1 MPAARK
7 KAARSS
13 TNTRSTRAKSPRKP
27 AAAEPMSQALRSLR
41 QVTEALQ
48 YAHQSFVDGQLKMPR
63 PEDFEPLLAPLREF
77 ARVSPALV
85 EAFRGVI
92 QTTRALIPPAPG
104 QPSGTGP
111 SSALDASRVEEARG
125 HVDAALQ
132 KLRQALADLPA
143 DASYRPVARQLR
155 ELATVSP
162 SLMDWLKEVP
172 KLTTPL
178 SSSLAALRRAAED
191 LETARDLLAE
201 DVPAPPPTPKP
212 R

>member
-1 MPAARK
+1 MV
-7 KAARSS
+7 
-13 TNTRSTRAKSPRKP
+13 
-27 AAAEPMSQALRSLR
+27 QVLRSLR
-41 QVTEALQ
+41 QVTDALQ
-48 YAHQSFVDGQLKMPR
+48 YAHQSFADAQLKLPR

-92 QTTRALIPPAPG
+92 QTTRTLAPSAPEAPG
-104 QPSGTGP
+104 PSVAPAT
-111 SSALDASRVEEARG
+111 DAGRVDEVRR
-125 HVDAALQ
+125 HVDAAREAV
-132 KLRQALADLPA
+132 RQALADLPR
-143 DASYRPVARQLR
+143 DSDYRPVAAQLR

-178 SSSLAALRRAAED
+178 SGSLAALRRAAED
-191 LETARDLLAE
+191 LETAWDLLTE
-201 DVPAPPPTPKP
+201 DVPAPAPTPKP

>member
-1 MPAARK
+1 
-7 KAARSS
+7 
-13 TNTRSTRAKSPRKP
+13 
-27 AAAEPMSQALRSLR
+27 MSQALRSLR
-41 QVTEALQ
+41 QVTDALQ
-48 YAHQSFVDGQLKMPR
+48 YAHQSFADAQLKLPR

-92 QTTRALIPPAPG
+92 QTTRALAPSARPEAPG
-104 QPSGTGP
+104 PSVAPPTDAGRVDE
-111 SSALDASRVEEARG
+111 ALR
-125 HVDAALQ
+125 HVDAAREAV
-132 KLRQALADLPA
+132 RQALADLPR
-143 DASYRPVARQLR
+143 DSDYRPVARQLR

-178 SSSLAALRRAAED
+178 SGSLAALRRAAED
-191 LETARDLLAE
+191 LETARDLLTE
-201 DVPAPPPTPKP
+201 DVPAPAPTPKP